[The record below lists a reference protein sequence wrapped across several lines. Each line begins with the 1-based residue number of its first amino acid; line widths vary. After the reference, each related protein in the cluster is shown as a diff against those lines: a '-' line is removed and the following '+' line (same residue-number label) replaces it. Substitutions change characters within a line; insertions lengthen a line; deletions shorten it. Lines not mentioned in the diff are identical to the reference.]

1 MPKHFIESYERFYEK
16 LNKLCKLADT
26 RVNHTGVLAVS
37 NYLGSSL
44 AAGILTFVLNSLYGF
59 NYAKINICS
68 HFIHKIY
75 LTMPNL
81 LPHWQRR
88 LCFWW
93 CWFVCLF
100 VCLWTTLLKKL

>member
-1 MPKHFIESYERFYEK
+1 MIYVLISNY
-16 LNKLCKLADT
+16 LLLTDT

-68 HFIHKIY
+68 HFI
-75 LTMPNL
+75 T
-81 LPHWQRR
+81 
-88 LCFWW
+88 
-93 CWFVCLF
+93 
-100 VCLWTTLLKKL
+100 

>member
-1 MPKHFIESYERFYEK
+1 MVVLI
-16 LNKLCKLADT
+16 LLADT

-68 HFIHKIY
+68 HFI
-75 LTMPNL
+75 T
-81 LPHWQRR
+81 
-88 LCFWW
+88 
-93 CWFVCLF
+93 
-100 VCLWTTLLKKL
+100 